1 MLEPCAVHHKI
12 YAENTHDGI
21 TLYTTFRPA
30 FATTVDHRLPWARCP
45 IAPTS
50 HSSHPK
56 QILSPGH
63 FPDHCHRGRH
73 KTHPRC
79 IEKHVVP
86 RHLQTFSPKT
96 THPIPSVLGH
106 SLSLSPVPEPA
117 YGALGIGAC
126 GPRRGRARANP
137 WCGLP
142 RSAPPG
148 ARSPMSPPGCGPGP
162 AWLHASGNHRTRR
175 ERSTFGWKRRKQED
189 DLEGQEDWEGVKD
202 VVCAHTLAPAPLG
215 ISHLF
220 RMKALRFGP
229 HNSPLASIYI

>member
-126 GPRRGRARANP
+126 GPRRGRAQA
-137 WCGLP
+137 GLYP
-142 RSAPPG
+142 RVCVKTAAALSLYSSREKVPYKSELPHQQAATLFCHKPPAG
-148 ARSPMSPPGCGPGP
+148 TSFF
-162 AWLHASGNHRTRR
+162 
-175 ERSTFGWKRRKQED
+175 EYSTF
-189 DLEGQEDWEGVKD
+189 
-202 VVCAHTLAPAPLG
+202 
-215 ISHLF
+215 F
-220 RMKALRFGP
+220 
-229 HNSPLASIYI
+229 